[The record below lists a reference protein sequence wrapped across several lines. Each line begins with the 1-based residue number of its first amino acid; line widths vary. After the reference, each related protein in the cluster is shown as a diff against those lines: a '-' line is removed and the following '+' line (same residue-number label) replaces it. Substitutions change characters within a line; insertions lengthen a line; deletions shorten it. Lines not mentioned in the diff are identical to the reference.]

1 MNVAA
6 HDVVIAAR
14 TGGLPRGIVWAVA
27 VKAVLLVAIY
37 MFFFSPAARPPSDAS
52 ATAAALI
59 GPAERGESK

>member
-6 HDVVIAAR
+6 HDDAIPSR
-14 TGGLPRGIVWAVA
+14 TGGLPRGIVWALT
-27 VKAVLLVAIY
+27 VKAVLLMAIY
-37 MFFFSPAARPPSDAS
+37 MFFFSPTAQPPSDAS